1 MTQITG
7 PERASALGYAIRHD
21 LVSYREFRDPFGI
34 RWEVWEVQPALLERR
49 TGADG
54 TSADLDRRTTARKR
68 APVAHELRFGWLVFE
83 AEGAEG
89 SEASKRRLA
98 PVPSGWEK
106 LDDEGLSG
114 LLARASVRGQ
124 QPRVALSG
132 DDSLLSPPVRSVSS
146 GPAGP

>member
-1 MTQITG
+1 M
-7 PERASALGYAIRHD
+7 
-21 LVSYREFRDPFGI
+21 SYREFRDPSGV

-49 TGADG
+49 LRADG
-54 TSADLDRRTTARKR
+54 TPADLDRRTTARKR

-89 SEASKRRLA
+89 SEAAKRRLA

-106 LDDEGLSG
+106 LAADGISG
-114 LLARASVRGQ
+114 RLAIATVRGQ
-124 QPRVALSG
+124 LPRLALSG
-132 DDSLLSPPVRSVSS
+132 DDALLSPPVRSVSS